1 VKAGHATIKVFMTY
15 GRIKLD
21 DMQLLDVLYAA
32 RENQALV
39 CVHAENHARTLMCAG
54 MVRLQAFNL
63 AQRQH
68 QPHEQRRGF
77 KIADKLGLIL

>member
-15 GRIKLD
+15 DRIKLD

-39 CVHAENHARTLMCAG
+39 CVT
-54 MVRLQAFNL
+54 
-63 AQRQH
+63 
-68 QPHEQRRGF
+68 
-77 KIADKLGLIL
+77 